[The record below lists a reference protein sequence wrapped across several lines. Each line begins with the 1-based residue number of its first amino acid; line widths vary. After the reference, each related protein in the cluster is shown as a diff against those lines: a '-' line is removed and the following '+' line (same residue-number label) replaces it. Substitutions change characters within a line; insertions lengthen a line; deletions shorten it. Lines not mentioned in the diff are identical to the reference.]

1 MRYVYLVRVEG
12 DSEVE
17 EGNVR
22 RDGSRRAR
30 SLWLKRTIFRSNE
43 A

>member
-12 DSEVE
+12 ASEVE

-22 RDGSRRAR
+22 RDGSRSSVSPR
-30 SLWLKRTIFRSNE
+30 STALLPCP
-43 A
+43 